1 MAEQNANKK
10 PDLND
15 CFLHDK
21 DRLKHDEALEIL
33 KAQIEAL
40 GQTEAIALKEAT
52 GRIIAEEITAPRNVP
67 LSDNAAVDG
76 YAFSHQSYEA
86 NGGTFPV
93 VSRVAAGDLSPNAVP
108 DDGAARIFTGA
119 SMPEGT
125 DSVAMQED
133 CETNEQDGVP
143 FVAIPAGL
151 KQGANCRRAG
161 EDVREGTVLFSSGK
175 RLNPADI
182 ASLASL
188 GRDEISVFQNVRV
201 AIISTGD
208 ELVPAGNAIKA
219 GQVYNSNGPLLES
232 LLESLPVTVTNAGI
246 LPDDLDTISNT
257 LQELSTSHDVI
268 LTTGGASRGEEDHVL
283 TALDAIGRRHMWQL
297 AIKPGRPMTFGHI
310 GNAAFIGLPGN
321 PVAAFVCFLLYAR
334 QIILALGGA
343 TWQTPHRFPLPAA
356 FSIAKKKTDRREFQ
370 RGILREVDG
379 HLMVD
384 KFKRDGSGLISGL
397 READGLIEIAE
408 NINSLNEGDSV
419 SFIPFHSFGL

>member
-21 DRLKHDEALEIL
+21 DRLKHDEALDIL

-257 LQELSTSHDVI
+257 LQELSLI
-268 LTTGGASRGEEDHVL
+268 
-283 TALDAIGRRHMWQL
+283 
-297 AIKPGRPMTFGHI
+297 HI
-310 GNAAFIGLPGN
+310 
-321 PVAAFVCFLLYAR
+321 
-334 QIILALGGA
+334 
-343 TWQTPHRFPLPAA
+343 
-356 FSIAKKKTDRREFQ
+356 
-370 RGILREVDG
+370 
-379 HLMVD
+379 
-384 KFKRDGSGLISGL
+384 
-397 READGLIEIAE
+397 
-408 NINSLNEGDSV
+408 
-419 SFIPFHSFGL
+419 